1 MNQNYLLSN
10 LKILNNYLQMSHVN
24 LFDLDLTKLKIAK
37 SGRMIKVM
45 YGKEPLQLV
54 TGKLYTPFGVKVN
67 QNNYSPFATCHLD
80 CSLNQS
86 KSEASVKYRESL
98 EALDSK
104 IVELIQESLHLF
116 NTGNQTFQSEDIP
129 NIYSRILRENKTYP
143 KLMKITLP
151 RDSKGNFDC
160 VIFDENKNKVVIE
173 ESTVEEILCKGK
185 VFKGIIECGKVWYY
199 NGRFGTTWNLKQLKF
214 MENTPVEVADK
225 TDRSQVYQ
233 NIMLLD
239 D

>member
-1 MNQNYLLSN
+1 
-10 LKILNNYLQMSHVN
+10 MSHVN
-24 LFDLDLTKLKIAK
+24 LFDLDFSKLKIAK
-37 SGRMIKVM
+37 SGRMIKVL
-45 YGKEPLQLV
+45 YDKEPLQLV

-67 QNNYSPFATCHLD
+67 QNSYSPFSSCHLD

-98 EALDSK
+98 EELDRK
-104 IVELIQESLHLF
+104 IIELIQESLHLF
-116 NTGNQTFQSEDIP
+116 NTGNQTFSAEDIP
-129 NIYSRILRENKTYP
+129 NIYSPILRENKTYP

-151 RDSKGNFDC
+151 RDSKGNFEC
-160 VIFDENKNKVVIE
+160 VIFNENKEKVVIDE
-173 ESTVEEILCKGK
+173 NSVEEVLCKGK
-185 VFKGIIECGKVWYY
+185 VFKTIIECGKVWYY

-214 MENTPVEVADK
+214 MENAPVDTSDK
-225 TDRSQVYQ
+225 VDRSQVYQ

>member
-1 MNQNYLLSN
+1 
-10 LKILNNYLQMSHVN
+10 MSHVN

-37 SGRMIKVM
+37 SGRMVKVM

-67 QNNYSPFATCHLD
+67 QNSYSPFATCHLD

-98 EALDSK
+98 EALDNK
-104 IVELIQESLHLF
+104 IVELIQESLHMF
-116 NTGNQTFQSEDIP
+116 NTGNMTFQSDDIP
-129 NIYSRILRENKTYP
+129 NVYSSILRENKTYP

-173 ESTVEEILCKGK
+173 EKTVEEVLCKGTI
-185 VFKGIIECGKVWYY
+185 FKGIIECGKVWYY

-214 MENTPVEVADK
+214 MKNTQVEVADK
-225 TDRSQVYQ
+225 TDRSHVYQ

>member
-1 MNQNYLLSN
+1 
-10 LKILNNYLQMSHVN
+10 MSHVN
-24 LFDLDLTKLKIAK
+24 LFDLDFSKLKIAK
-37 SGRMIKVM
+37 SGRMIKVF
-45 YGKEPLQLV
+45 YDKEPLQLV

-67 QNNYSPFATCHLD
+67 QNSYSPFSTCHLD

-98 EALDSK
+98 EALDRK
-104 IVELIQESLHLF
+104 IIELIQDSLHIF
-116 NTGNQTFQSEDIP
+116 NTGNQTFSADDIP
-129 NIYSRILRENKTYP
+129 NIYSPILRENKSYP

-151 RDSKGNFDC
+151 RDSKGNFEC
-160 VIFDENKNKVVIE
+160 VIFNENKEKVVIDE
-173 ESTVEEILCKGK
+173 NSVEEVLCKGK
-185 VFKGIIECGKVWYY
+185 VFKTIVECGKVWYY

-214 MENTPVEVADK
+214 MENTPVDTSDK
-225 TDRSQVYQ
+225 VDRSQVYQ